1 MLKSLTPMEM
11 AKILVVDDEPSILRL
26 LQEALTQWGYQVKC
40 ASSGTDAIEA
50 VRGEMFDAVLTDI
63 RMPEMS
69 GLELLKEI
77 KRHDESIEIVM
88 MTGYPTIT
96 SAVDALGNSGPMQR
110 VKEIIAKVAPTSSPV
125 LIEGESGTGKE
136 LVAAAIHRLSPR
148 AKGPFVPVNCSAIP
162 ADLLESEFFGHV
174 RGAFSGAVSDT
185 VGLFRGANDG
195 TIFLDEIVELSP
207 ALQVKL
213 LRVLQEMQ
221 VRPVGSTKAYVVDVR
236 VIAATNRDLDR
247 AIAEEKFRQDL
258 YYRLNVVRVSLPPLR
273 ARREDVQA
281 LANYFIRR
289 FNRRFRRELRGI
301 TPEAVTA
308 LQGYDF
314 PGNVRELENLLE
326 RAYAMGAREQI
337 TLADLPSLASD
348 RVLSAAPMSGGGAI
362 PQLAEVEKELILRAL
377 AFYKG
382 PIDAHP
388 DEMLHLVAG
397 RYFQTHWLPP
407 PVGAPETAESYS
419 RWGFSYLDLG
429 DVVYWLL
436 GKAAAAGALFGVTP
450 AVAMRSVQVVLYVV
464 LFVWCLARA
473 RTFVPALGFLLL
485 TPQLWYVFSYINSDA
500 LPFLLFTGLIL
511 ELGWPES
518 GIRAFWRSR
527 EAGPTAGVFAVG
539 VLLGLLLIS
548 KLNYLVSVVFLGG
561 ILVWLRG
568 EITHWKRL
576 TVPIAVAIAIA
587 APWSCYHAWVNDFQ
601 TSTKVA
607 ALRARGVP
615 VSDLVTTL
623 DWPGLS
629 FRSFSGLYGWMSIVA
644 VPWVYYA
651 FGALDAALLAI
662 LALPVAV
669 RRARSTQLL
678 FLGVLA
684 CAALVV
690 AQSLYRS
697 WVVNFQGQGRYLFPI
712 LPMFFFYWRQ
722 CEARAFRTAA
732 LLVTALLG
740 TLSLFSFALIGLAN
754 LT

>member
-1 MLKSLTPMEM
+1 
-11 AKILVVDDEPSILRL
+11 
-26 LQEALTQWGYQVKC
+26 VK
-40 ASSGTDAIEA
+40 
-50 VRGEMFDAVLTDI
+50 
-63 RMPEMS
+63 
-69 GLELLKEI
+69 
-77 KRHDESIEIVM
+77 
-88 MTGYPTIT
+88 
-96 SAVDALGNSGPMQR
+96 
-110 VKEIIAKVAPTSSPV
+110 
-125 LIEGESGTGKE
+125 
-136 LVAAAIHRLSPR
+136 
-148 AKGPFVPVNCSAIP
+148 
-162 ADLLESEFFGHV
+162 
-174 RGAFSGAVSDT
+174 
-185 VGLFRGANDG
+185 
-195 TIFLDEIVELSP
+195 
-207 ALQVKL
+207 
-213 LRVLQEMQ
+213 
-221 VRPVGSTKAYVVDVR
+221 
-236 VIAATNRDLDR
+236 
-247 AIAEEKFRQDL
+247 
-258 YYRLNVVRVSLPPLR
+258 
-273 ARREDVQA
+273 VQ
-281 LANYFIRR
+281 
-289 FNRRFRRELRGI
+289 
-301 TPEAVTA
+301 
-308 LQGYDF
+308 
-314 PGNVRELENLLE
+314 
-326 RAYAMGAREQI
+326 
-337 TLADLPSLASD
+337 
-348 RVLSAAPMSGGGAI
+348 
-362 PQLAEVEKELILRAL
+362 RAL
-377 AFYKG
+377 AVVLLVQLLASVVLVFLMAAKS

-607 ALRARGVP
+607 AYADQVAAPELKPSAFGSPQSFPFIMLRARGVP